1 MKKLLGIV
9 ALVLLLSGNGYSK
22 TSNLKDINTFQFS
35 VNEFDKKCD
44 VGPDDL
50 KTSAKYIAANSDIN
64 LIDFTTS
71 WNEILQ
77 VTLMI
82 QQAVGVDPEIC
93 IGYLK
98 IEAGRF
104 VIAPNTKGFG
114 GPAPAV
120 YYDKAEMFGSDT
132 DRFKNKVINNFER
145 MMKDFVIE
153 LKDSR

>member
-35 VNEFDKKCD
+35 VNEFDKCD
-44 VGPDDL
+44 VDTEDL

>member
-1 MKKLLGIV
+1 MKT
-9 ALVLLLSGNGYSK
+9 VLYILTISLILISSVFAK
-22 TSNLKDINTFQFS
+22 TSNLKDINTFQFGT
-35 VNEFDKKCD
+35 NEFDKKCD

-50 KTSAKYIAANSDIN
+50 KTSAKYIAANSDID